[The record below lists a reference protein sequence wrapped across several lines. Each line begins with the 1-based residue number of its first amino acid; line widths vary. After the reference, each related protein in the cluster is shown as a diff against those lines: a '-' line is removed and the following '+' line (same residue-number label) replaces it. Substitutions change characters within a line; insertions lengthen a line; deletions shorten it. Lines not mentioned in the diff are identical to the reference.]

1 MLIVDAHQD
10 LAWNMLAFGRDYTRP
25 KAETRRLEAG
35 GPAPALNGDT
45 LLGWPEYQRGRVA
58 LVFASLFA
66 TPLRLRS
73 GDWKQMCFTDPV
85 QARRLYQA
93 QIDAYERLGD
103 DHPDKFQPL
112 KDRSELE
119 KLLAEW
125 RRFIEQPAAPDD
137 RELHNGSPA
146 GPPAGPAIGLVYSME
161 GADCIRDPGEL
172 EEWWGR
178 GVRIIGPAWGGN
190 QFCGGTHEPGPLTSK
205 GFALLERMA
214 DLGFGLDLTHMDEQA
229 VLQALEVYPGT
240 LLASHSNAQALLRDS
255 AGNRHLSDRV
265 IDGIF
270 EREGVIGVVP
280 FNQFLKP
287 GWRIGD
293 PRQEV
298 GLERVV
304 AQIDYFC
311 QRAGDAR
318 HVGLGTDFDGG
329 FGVQSVPVG
338 IDSIADLPRLAPLL
352 AERGYAPDEIAA
364 VLGENWISLLKRILP

>member
-1 MLIVDAHQD
+1 VLIVDAHQD

-25 KAETRRLEAG
+25 AAETRRLEAG
-35 GPAPALNGDT
+35 GPTPALNGDT

-58 LVFASLFA
+58 LAFASLFA
-66 TPLRLRS
+66 TPERRRT
-73 GDWKQMCFTDPV
+73 GEWKQMCFADSA

-103 DHPDKFQPL
+103 DHPDKFRL
-112 KDRSELE
+112 VKSRAELE
-119 KLLAEW
+119 SLLAAW
-125 RRFIEQPAAPDD
+125 QPFRGPDAPPGKENSGD
-137 RELHNGSPA
+137 H
-146 GPPAGPAIGLVYSME
+146 PPVGLVISME

-178 GVRIIGPAWGGN
+178 GVRIIGPAWSGN
-190 QFCGGTHEPGPLTSK
+190 QFCGGTHEPGPLTSQ

-229 VLQALEVYPGT
+229 VLQALDFYPGVV
-240 LLASHSNAQALLRDS
+240 LASHSNAQALLRDS

-265 IDGIF
+265 IDGVF

-298 GLERVV
+298 GLERIA
-304 AQIDYFC
+304 AQIDYLC

-352 AERGYAPDEIAA
+352 AERGYAPDEITA
-364 VLGENWISLLKRILP
+364 VLGENWISLLKRVLP